1 MKLEILV
8 CYHLAA
14 KDCFIE
20 TMMILSILAEDL
32 INLNSWFVGMIFALG
47 PMNMTMFFN
56 DWSWQLGRLRM
67 TGEDIYVWKLYFSA
81 NVYMCFTMTL
91 LSCCKFFFTAMR
103 YLFFLSKFTTGRI
116 FFQFFIYLFITSYI
130 SFEKVQSALTIN

>member
-81 NVYMCFTMTL
+81 NVYMCFKMTL
-91 LSCCKFFFTAMR
+91 LSCCKFFFYCHAVFIFSFKIHNRTC
-103 YLFFLSKFTTGRI
+103 LFSVF
-116 FFQFFIYLFITSYI
+116 YI
-130 SFEKVQSALTIN
+130 LVYNKLHLIWKSPKCFND